1 MSVVIQDTLVNLG
14 TADFV
19 PATPL
24 SHRNMIINGAMQV
37 AQRGTSFTSVTSSAY
52 HLDRFQTILASVGTY
67 TITQETASPPAG
79 FTSSYKIACTAAN
92 SSNDAG
98 DAGVLYYTFEG
109 QDVYH
114 LKYNSSGAVTT
125 TLSFWVKAKETG
137 NYQVN
142 LVGNNRHIGATYTIS
157 VADTW
162 EYKTITFAGDT
173 SGNWMSSN
181 NTAGGR
187 IEWWLEGGSNYVG
200 GAVPTSWEAVSA
212 TDRNAGQTAQK
223 LGNDTANYWQISGIQ
238 WEKGS
243 VATPFENRS
252 YADELAKC
260 QRYYH
265 TIIGPNAN
273 GYYALNVWSYNTSN
287 IQGIYNIPI
296 EMNHTPVLVQGTGT
310 SYYTWYQ
317 AAAAKKN
324 ASSVLSTGATR
335 NTILFYDNTSSAFVQ
350 GDGGGLYLANAASY
364 LHLEAEL

>member
-1 MSVVIQDTLVNLG
+1 MSVVIQDTLVDLG
-14 TADFV
+14 TADLKT
-19 PATPL
+19 ATPL

-79 FTSSYKIACTAAN
+79 FTSSYKIACTAGN

-142 LVGNNRHIGATYTIS
+142 LVGNSRHIGATYTIS

-243 VATPFENRS
+243 VATPFEHRR
-252 YADELAKC
+252 YAEELQNC
-260 QRYYH
+260 LRYYH
-265 TIIGPNAN
+265 APVGGGIRAVGTSSSTSSFTFSYSIG
-273 GYYALNVWSYNTSN
+273 TR
-287 IQGIYNIPI
+287 
-296 EMNHTPVLVQGTGT
+296 MRDTPTLVHINSAAHRAYHSEGTGT
-310 SYYTWYQ
+310 GGFSSSTTNFTISNMKGDIVQINAPGHSGLTDNRPYTLGMTGSYEI
-317 AAAAKKN
+317 AL
-324 ASSVLSTGATR
+324 SS
-335 NTILFYDNTSSAFVQ
+335 
-350 GDGGGLYLANAASY
+350 
-364 LHLEAEL
+364 EL